1 MVFLLGVGAALML
14 ALGFVLQQHAARQAP
29 ASETLRLRLLW
40 HLMHKPV
47 WWWGIGFMV
56 VGLVVGGVALGNA
69 DVTLVEPLLALNVL
83 FAFVISRLLFRV
95 PTGRL
100 EWIGA
105 AVLVIG
111 VAAFETAGQPRGG
124 NPGSGPWTRWFA
136 VFVLGGAVALL
147 IGAAIHRHINDAWD
161 QKAMLLGAAAG
172 LSYGLQDGVTRYTVH
187 IVQHG
192 GIGLLMASWPP
203 YALLGLGTLSVL
215 LAQSAFEA
223 APLRMSLP
231 AITAA
236 EPVAGIIVGLVV
248 FEERL
253 RLGPVSTVIWVIGL
267 ALMVIGVLSIA
278 RSPVLDAAAVRW
290 RSVQRSTGPT

>member
-1 MVFLLGVGAALML
+1 
-14 ALGFVLQQHAARQAP
+14 
-29 ASETLRLRLLW
+29 
-40 HLMHKPV
+40 MHKPV

-56 VGLVVGGVALGNA
+56 IGLVLGGVALGYA

-83 FAFVISRLLFRV
+83 FALVFSRRLFCV
-95 PTGRL
+95 PTGPL
-100 EWIGA
+100 EWLGA
-105 AVLVIG
+105 AVLVVG
-111 VAAFETAGQPRGG
+111 VAAFETAGHPRGG
-124 NPGSGPWTRWFA
+124 DPGAGPWTRWLA
-136 VFVLGGAVALL
+136 VFVLGGVVALL
-147 IGAAIHRHINDAWD
+147 IGAAIHRHINDAWH

-192 GIGLLMASWPP
+192 GIGTLMASWPP

-236 EPVAGIIVGLVV
+236 EPVAGIIVGLLV
-248 FEERL
+248 FDERL
-253 RLGPVSTVIWVIGL
+253 RFGPISTVVWVLGL
-267 ALMVIGVLSIA
+267 VLMVIGVLSIA
-278 RSPVLDAAAVRW
+278 RSPVLDAAGVR
-290 RSVQRSTGPT
+290 RR